1 MTTGPPENSAL
12 GDRSVT
18 HPLVTYRVVCAQN
31 QRDLYH
37 RVGNVAREDSVL
49 STMQDVPLLISR
61 ILTHGSTVHGS
72 SRVTTWTGESEPH
85 RRTFAEIGARAARLA
100 HALRDELGVTGD
112 DRVGTLMWN
121 NSEHVEAYFAVPSM
135 GAVLHTLNLRL
146 PAEQLVWIVN
156 HAADKVVIVNGSL
169 VPLLAPLLPQLPTVE
184 HIVVSGPG
192 DRAPLA
198 GAAARVHEYEEL
210 IAGRPD
216 HYDWPELDERQAA
229 AMCYT
234 SGTTGEPKGVVYSH
248 RSVYL
253 HSMQVNMAQSM
264 GLTDQDTSLVVVPQF
279 HVNAWGLPHATFMT
293 GVNLLM
299 PDRFL
304 QPAPLAEMIESE
316 RPTHAAA
323 VPTIWQGLLGELTA
337 RPRDVSSLAQVTI
350 GGAACPP
357 SLMTAFDKLG
367 MRVCHAWGMTETSPL
382 GTVARPPAHAAGTDE
397 EFRYRV
403 TQGRFPAGVEARLTG
418 PDGARLPWD
427 GESAGELEV
436 RGPWIAGAYY
446 NGPDAEPLRP
456 GDKFSADGW
465 LKTGDVGTISPDGY
479 LTLTDRAKDVIKSGG
494 EWISSV
500 ELENA
505 LMSHPDV
512 AEAAVVAVPDDK
524 WGERPLAT
532 VVLRPGASADFLALR
547 TFLAEEVRIA
557 RWQLPERWTTVESV
571 PKTSVGKFDKKVLRR
586 RYAEGELEVTRL

>member
-1 MTTGPPENSAL
+1 M
-12 GDRSVT
+12 
-18 HPLVTYRVVCAQN
+18 
-31 QRDLYH
+31 
-37 RVGNVAREDSVL
+37 L
-49 STMQDVPLLISR
+49 STMQDVPLTVTR
-61 ILTHGSTVHGS
+61 ILTHGVLVHGRS
-72 SRVTTWTGESEPH
+72 QITTWTGEDEPQ
-85 RRTFAEIGARAARLA
+85 RRSFAEAGARAVQLA
-100 HALRDELGVTGD
+100 NALRDELGVRGD
-112 DRVGTLMWN
+112 DRVATLMWN
-121 NSEHVEAYFAVPSM
+121 NAEHVEAYFAIPSM

-156 HAADKVVIVNGSL
+156 HAADRVVIVNGSL
-169 VPLLAPLLPQLPTVE
+169 IPLLAPLLSKLPTVE
-184 HIVVSGPG
+184 HVVVSGPG
-192 DRAPLA
+192 DRAPLD
-198 GAAARVHEYEEL
+198 GTHVRVHEYEEL
-210 IAGRPD
+210 IAGRPTS
-216 HYDWPELDERQAA
+216 YDWPELDERQAA

-234 SGTTGEPKGVVYSH
+234 SGTTGDPKGVVYSH
-248 RSVYL
+248 RSIYL
-253 HSMQVNMAQSM
+253 HSMQVNMTQSM

-293 GVNLLM
+293 GVNMLM

-304 QPAPLAEMIESE
+304 QPAPLAEMIERE

-323 VPTIWQGLLGELTA
+323 VPTIWQGLLAELHA
-337 RPRDVSSLAQVTI
+337 KPRDVSSLTQVTI
-350 GGAACPP
+350 GGSACPP
-357 SLMTAFDKLG
+357 SLMEAFDALG

-382 GTVARPPAHAAGTDE
+382 GTVARPPAHAVGTDE
-397 EFRYRV
+397 ELSYRL

-418 PDGARLPWD
+418 PGGERLPWD

-446 NGPDAEPLRP
+446 NGPDAEPLCP
-456 GDKFSADGW
+456 ADKFSEDGW
-465 LKTGDVGTISPDGY
+465 LKTGDVGTISADGF

-532 VVLRPGASADFLALR
+532 VVLREGATADFRSLR
-547 TFLAEEVRIA
+547 VFLAEEARIA
-557 RWQLPERWTTVESV
+557 KWQLPERWTLVQAV

-586 RYAEGELEVTRL
+586 QYADGQLDVTNL

>member
-1 MTTGPPENSAL
+1 M
-12 GDRSVT
+12 
-18 HPLVTYRVVCAQN
+18 
-31 QRDLYH
+31 
-37 RVGNVAREDSVL
+37 L

-61 ILTHGSTVHGS
+61 ILTHGSTIHGS
-72 SRVTTWTGESEPH
+72 SQVITWTGEGEPQ
-85 RRTFAEIGARAARLA
+85 RRSYAEIGARAAQLA
-100 HALRDELGVTGD
+100 HALREDFGIVDD
-112 DRVGTLMWN
+112 DRVATLMWN
-121 NSEHVEAYFAVPSM
+121 NAEHVEAYYAIPAM
-135 GAVLHTLNLRL
+135 GAILHTLNLRL
-146 PAEQLVWIVN
+146 PAEQLVWIAN
-156 HAADKVVIVNGSL
+156 HAADRVVIANGSL
-169 VPLLAPLLPQLPTVE
+169 LPLLAPLLSHLKSVE
-184 HIVVSGPG
+184 HVVVSGPG
-192 DRAPLA
+192 DRSLLE
-198 GAAARVHEYEEL
+198 GASVQVHEYEEL
-210 IAGRPD
+210 IAGKPVA
-216 HYDWPELDERQAA
+216 YDWPELDERSAA

-234 SGTTGEPKGVVYSH
+234 SGTTGDPKGVVYSH
-248 RSVYL
+248 RSIYL
-253 HSMQVNMAQSM
+253 HSMQVNMTQSM

-323 VPTIWQGLLGELTA
+323 VPTIWQGLLAELHA
-337 RPRDVSSLAQVTI
+337 KPRDVSSLTQVTI
-350 GGAACPP
+350 GGSACPP
-357 SLMTAFDKLG
+357 ALMEAFDKLG

-382 GTVARPPAHAAGTDE
+382 GTVARPPAHAVGTDK
-397 EFRYRV
+397 EFAYRL
-403 TQGRFPAGVEARLTG
+403 TQGRFPSGVQARLSG
-418 PDGARLPWD
+418 PGGERLPWD

-456 GDKFSADGW
+456 ADKFSEDGW
-465 LKTGDVGTISPDGY
+465 LKTGDVGTISPDGF

-500 ELENA
+500 DLENA
-505 LMSHPDV
+505 LMAHPDI

-532 VVLRPGASADFLALR
+532 VVLKEGATADFTTLR
-547 TFLAEEVRIA
+547 TFLADEAKIA
-557 RWQLPERWTTVESV
+557 KWQLPERWTIIESV

-586 RYAEGELEVTRL
+586 QYAEGELDITQI

>member
-1 MTTGPPENSAL
+1 M
-12 GDRSVT
+12 
-18 HPLVTYRVVCAQN
+18 
-31 QRDLYH
+31 
-37 RVGNVAREDSVL
+37 L

-72 SRVTTWTGESEPH
+72 SRITTWTGEAEPH
-85 RRTFAEIGARAARLA
+85 RRTFAEVGARSAQLA
-100 HALRDELGVTGD
+100 HALKDDLGVRDD
-112 DRVGTLMWN
+112 DRVATLMWN
-121 NSEHVEAYFAVPSM
+121 NAEHVEAYFAVPSM

-146 PAEQLVWIVN
+146 PAEQLAWIVN
-156 HAADKVVIVNGSL
+156 HAADRVIIVNGSL
-169 VPLLAPLLPQLPTVE
+169 IPLLAPLLPQLPTVE
-184 HIVVSGPG
+184 HIVVTGPG

-198 GAAARVHEYEEL
+198 AGTARVHEYEEL
-210 IAGRPD
+210 LAGRAE
-216 HYDWPELDERQAA
+216 HYDWPELDERRAA

-234 SGTTGEPKGVVYSH
+234 SGTTGDPKGVVYSH

-253 HSMQVNMAQSM
+253 HSMQVNMTQSM

-279 HVNAWGLPHATFMT
+279 HVNAWGLPDAAFMT

-304 QPAPLAEMIESE
+304 QPVPLAEMIAAEH
-316 RPTHAAA
+316 PTHAAA
-323 VPTIWQGLLGELTA
+323 VPTIWQGLLAELGA
-337 RPRDVSSLAQVTI
+337 NPRDVSSLVQVTI

-357 SLMTAFDKLG
+357 SLMEAFDALG

-382 GTVARPPAHAAGTDE
+382 GTVARPPAHAIGTEE
-397 EFRYRV
+397 EFAYRL
-403 TQGRFPAGVEARLTG
+403 TQGRFPTSVEARLTG
-418 PDGARLPWD
+418 PGGERLPWD

-456 GDKFSADGW
+456 DDKFSADGW
-465 LKTGDVGTISPDGY
+465 LKTGDVGTISPDGF

-500 ELENA
+500 ALENA
-505 LMSHPDV
+505 LMAHPDV
-512 AEAAVVAVPDDK
+512 AEAAVVAVPDEK
-524 WGERPLAT
+524 WDERPLAT
-532 VVLRPGASADFLALR
+532 VVLKEGAEVGFEALR
-547 TFLAEEVRIA
+547 LFLAEECGIA
-557 RWQLPERWTTVESV
+557 RWQLPERWTIVETV

-586 RYAEGELEVTRL
+586 RYADGELDVTQL

>member
-1 MTTGPPENSAL
+1 MCAESAHT
-12 GDRSVT
+12 VPT
-18 HPLVTYRVVCAQN
+18 P
-31 QRDLYH
+31 
-37 RVGNVAREDSVL
+37 GNVAQEDAVL

-61 ILTHGSTVHGS
+61 ILTHGSSIHGTS
-72 SRVTTWTGESEPH
+72 QVITWTGQGDPQ
-85 RRTFAEIGARAARLA
+85 RRSYAEIGSRAAQLA
-100 HALRDELGVTGD
+100 HALREDLGVRGD
-112 DRVGTLMWN
+112 ERVATLMWN
-121 NSEHVEAYFAVPSM
+121 NAEHVEAYFAIPSM

-146 PAEQLVWIVN
+146 PAEQLAWIVN
-156 HAADKVVIVNGSL
+156 HAADRVVIVNGSL
-169 VPLLAPLLPQLPTVE
+169 IPLIAPLLPHLKTVE
-184 HIVVSGPG
+184 HVVVSGPG
-192 DRAPLA
+192 DRSALA
-198 GAAARVHEYEEL
+198 DTHVQVHEYEEL
-210 IAGRPD
+210 IAGQPVA
-216 HYDWPELDERQAA
+216 YDWPELDERAAA

-234 SGTTGEPKGVVYSH
+234 SGTTGDPKGVVYSH
-248 RSVYL
+248 RSIYL
-253 HSMQVNMAQSM
+253 HSMQVNMTQSM

-293 GVNLLM
+293 GVNMLM

-304 QPAPLAEMIESE
+304 QPAPLAEMIEGVQ
-316 RPTHAAA
+316 PTHAAA
-323 VPTIWQGLLGELTA
+323 VPTIWQGLLAELTA
-337 RPRDVSSLAQVTI
+337 RSRDVSSLTQVTI
-350 GGAACPP
+350 GGSACPP
-357 SLMTAFDKLG
+357 SLMEAFDKLG

-382 GTVARPPAHAAGTDE
+382 GTIARPPAHAVGTDE
-397 EFRYRV
+397 EFAYRL

-418 PDGARLPWD
+418 PGGERLPWD

-456 GDKFSADGW
+456 ADKFSADGW
-465 LKTGDVGTISPDGY
+465 LKTGDVGTISADGF

-505 LMSHPDV
+505 LMAHPDV

-532 VVLRPGASADFLALR
+532 VVLKEGAAADFGTLR
-547 TFLAEEVRIA
+547 AFLQEERKIA
-557 RWQLPERWTTVESV
+557 KWQLPERWTVIEAV

-586 RYAEGELEVTRL
+586 QYAEGALDVTQL

>member
-1 MTTGPPENSAL
+1 MSP
-12 GDRSVT
+12 
-18 HPLVTYRVVCAQN
+18 
-31 QRDLYH
+31 
-37 RVGNVAREDSVL
+37 REDAVL

-61 ILTHGSTVHGS
+61 ILTHGSAIHGTS
-72 SRVTTWTGESEPH
+72 QVITWTGEGEPQ
-85 RRTFAEIGARAARLA
+85 RRSYAEIGARAAQLA
-100 HALRDELGVTGD
+100 HALREDLAVADD
-112 DRVGTLMWN
+112 DRVATLMWN
-121 NSEHVEAYFAVPSM
+121 NAEHVEAYFAIPSM

-146 PAEQLVWIVN
+146 PAEQLVFIVQ
-156 HAADKVVIVNGSL
+156 HAADRVIIANGSL
-169 VPLLAPLLPQLPTVE
+169 LPLLAPLLPQLPTVE
-184 HIVVSGPG
+184 HVVVSGPG
-192 DRAPLA
+192 DRSLLA
-198 GAAARVHEYEEL
+198 GASVRVHEYEEL
-210 IAGRPD
+210 IAGKPTA
-216 HYDWPELDERQAA
+216 YDWPELDERAAA

-234 SGTTGEPKGVVYSH
+234 SGTTGDPKGVVYSH
-248 RSVYL
+248 RSIYL
-253 HSMQVNMAQSM
+253 HSMQVNMTQSM
-264 GLTDQDTSLVVVPQF
+264 GLTDEDTSLVVVPQF

-304 QPAPLAEMIESE
+304 QPAPLAEMIEAE

-323 VPTIWQGLLGELTA
+323 VPTIWQGLLGELIA
-337 RPRDVSSLAQVTI
+337 KPRDVSSLTQVTI
-350 GGAACPP
+350 GGSACPP
-357 SLMTAFDKLG
+357 SLMDAFDKLG

-382 GTVARPPAHAAGTDE
+382 GTVARPPASAVGTAE
-397 EFRYRV
+397 ELVYRL

-418 PDGARLPWD
+418 PGGERLPWD

-446 NGPDAEPLRP
+446 GGQGTEPLRP
-456 GDKFSADGW
+456 ADKFSEDGW
-465 LKTGDVGTISPDGY
+465 LKTGDVGTISHDGF

-500 ELENA
+500 DLENA

-532 VVLRPGASADFLALR
+532 VVLREGSTADFATLR
-547 TFLAEEVRIA
+547 AFLAAEGRIA
-557 RWQLPERWTTVESV
+557 KWQLPERWTIIGAV

-586 RYAEGELEVTRL
+586 QYAEGELDVTRL

>member
-1 MTTGPPENSAL
+1 MSP
-12 GDRSVT
+12 
-18 HPLVTYRVVCAQN
+18 
-31 QRDLYH
+31 
-37 RVGNVAREDSVL
+37 REDAVL

-61 ILTHGSTVHGS
+61 ILTHGSAIHGTS
-72 SRVTTWTGESEPH
+72 QVITWTGEGEPQ
-85 RRTFAEIGARAARLA
+85 RRSYAEIGDRAAQLA
-100 HALRDELGVTGD
+100 HALREDLGVEDD
-112 DRVGTLMWN
+112 DRVATLMWN
-121 NSEHVEAYFAVPSM
+121 NAEHVEAYFGIPSM

-146 PAEQLVWIVN
+146 PAEQLVFIVN
-156 HAADKVVIVNGSL
+156 HAADRVIIANGSL
-169 VPLLAPLLPQLPTVE
+169 LPLLAPLLPHLPTVE
-184 HIVVSGPG
+184 HVVVSGPG
-192 DRAPLA
+192 DRSLLE
-198 GAAARVHEYEEL
+198 GASAQVHEYDEL
-210 IAGRPD
+210 IAGKPTT
-216 HYDWPELDERQAA
+216 YDWPELDERAAA

-234 SGTTGEPKGVVYSH
+234 SGTTGDPKGVIYSH
-248 RSVYL
+248 RSIYL

-323 VPTIWQGLLGELTA
+323 VPTIWQGLLGELHA
-337 RPRDVSSLAQVTI
+337 KPRDVSSLTQVTI
-350 GGAACPP
+350 GGSACPP
-357 SLMTAFDKLG
+357 SLMEAFDKLG

-382 GTVARPPAHAAGTDE
+382 GTIARPPAAVVGTDE
-397 EFRYRV
+397 EFAYRL

-418 PDGARLPWD
+418 PGGERLPWD

-446 NGPDAEPLRP
+446 GGQGTEPLRP
-456 GDKFSADGW
+456 ADKFSEDGW
-465 LKTGDVGTISPDGY
+465 LKTGDVGTISHDGF

-500 ELENA
+500 DLENA
-505 LMSHPDV
+505 LMSHPAV

-532 VVLRPGASADFLALR
+532 VVLREGVTADFASLR
-547 TFLAEEVRIA
+547 TFLAEEGKIA
-557 RWQLPERWTTVESV
+557 KWQLPERWTIIESV

-586 RYAEGELEVTRL
+586 QYAEGALDVTQL